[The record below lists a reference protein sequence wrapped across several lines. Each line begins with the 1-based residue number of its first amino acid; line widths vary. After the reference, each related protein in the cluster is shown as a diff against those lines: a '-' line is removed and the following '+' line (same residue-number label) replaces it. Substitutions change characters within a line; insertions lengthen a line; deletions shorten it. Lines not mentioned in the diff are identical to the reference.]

1 MKKATKTVPAKDV
14 DKYLASVPKE
24 ARNVLEKL
32 RKIIKAS
39 APNAVEKISYRM
51 PTFNYHGPLV
61 GFAAF
66 KNHCGFYIM
75 SYKVMDMF
83 KEELRPYD
91 TATATIRFTTDK
103 PLPVSLV
110 KKLVKA
116 RIKENEV
123 KSKKVK

>member
-1 MKKATKTVPAKDV
+1 MKKATKIVPAKDV
-14 DKYLASVPKE
+14 DEYLASVPKD

-32 RKIIKAS
+32 RSTIKAS

-75 SYKVMDMF
+75 SYKVMDLF
-83 KEELRPYD
+83 KEEIRPYD

-123 KSKKVK
+123 KMKK

>member
-91 TATATIRFTTDK
+91 TATVTIRFTTDK